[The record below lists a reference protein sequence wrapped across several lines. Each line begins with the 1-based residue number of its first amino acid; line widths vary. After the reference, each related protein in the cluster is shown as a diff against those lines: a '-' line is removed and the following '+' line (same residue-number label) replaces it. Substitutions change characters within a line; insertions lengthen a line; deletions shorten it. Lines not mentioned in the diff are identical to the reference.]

1 MKLADFVTRKNLLAL
16 MLGIGAIQVALYYV
30 AGTLASVDGGMA
42 IPQPDTLL
50 YCQAARRIVEGHPF
64 SFSEGTAVCTGTTS
78 VLYPFVLAVPYW
90 LGATGDAL
98 FMAGFWL
105 NAFFYLLF
113 LAGWGLALWEW
124 LEKPGTRLLAGLLIA
139 LAGQPAYCSLAQ
151 SDIGCW
157 LAVSGFLAA
166 GLARGSRPLYGSLL
180 LLGPWIRPEGMI
192 CVLAFA
198 LVQTLQ
204 VLNLKFKLWPQ
215 TDRRELGKDLLLVGA
230 GLLSL
235 VGVFVLNYALTGEAQ
250 FSSVAHKGYFKQYS
264 FPAAIYLTAGDFL
277 TMLKDVVFGLSPR
290 LPRSLYSIPLVG
302 GICLLAGLAAY
313 PWRTSRT
320 RTASFAT
327 FLLAFFGGFL
337 TVSYSSWQN
346 TNLDRYICWGA
357 PLLFLFIA
365 LGCQRLSEKMG
376 PWTFHWLPSGVLVV
390 FSFGSL
396 LALCA
401 AFHQASELV
410 DPTRL
415 FAQECE
421 AALPSGASLGGHS
434 HLGLAYLLSP
444 RRFAHLSTIYS
455 PEFARKAREP
465 ASVFSILKNQ
475 PDTRFDFWFIDHDQS
490 TEFFGKHA
498 DALCGAAVK
507 TGPEGW
513 QLRKANWS
521 GWDVAPSVQ
530 TNLHLVSRLSIAY
543 ERDEAACQYEAFDR
557 YGRKPFHSF
566 VQSERLDG
574 VPVLECGRVLVG
586 GDAFS
591 VPLTPGKDARIVMRT
606 LPRQTVSSGN
616 GIKHTVETI
625 EFANPLE
632 VRIRVDGQD
641 LGIQSVSYATN
652 GFSDVTFTIP
662 GSAITASPARI
673 ALLGDHIT
681 CGYWFYQ

>member
-50 YCQAARRIVEGHPF
+50 YCQAARRIVGGHPF

-124 LEKPGTRLLAGLLIA
+124 LEKPQTRLLAGLLIA

-215 TDRRELGKDLLLVGA
+215 TDRRELGKDLLLAGA
-230 GLLSL
+230 GLLSV
-235 VGVFVLNYALTGEAQ
+235 VGVFALNYALTGEAQ

-264 FPAAIYLTAGDFL
+264 FTAALYLTIGDFL
-277 TMLKDVVFGLSPR
+277 TMLKDFVFGLSSQM
-290 LPRSLYSIPLVG
+290 PRSLYSPPLVG
-302 GICLLAGLAAY
+302 GICLLAGLATY
-313 PWRTSRT
+313 PWRVSRA
-320 RTASFAT
+320 RTISFA
-327 FLLAFFGGFL
+327 LYILAFFGGFL
-337 TVSYSSWQN
+337 TVSYSGWQD

-357 PLLFLFIA
+357 PLLLLFIA
-365 LGCQRLSEKMG
+365 IGCQQLAEKTG
-376 PWTFHWLPSGVLVV
+376 SRAIPWLPHGLLVV
-390 FSFGSL
+390 FSLGS
-396 LALCA
+396 AVTLCA
-401 AFHQASELV
+401 TFHQTSEIVNL
-410 DPTRL
+410 DRS
-415 FAQECE
+415 FAHECE
-421 AALPSGASLGGHS
+421 AALPTGASLGG
-434 HLGLAYLLSP
+434 LVRCGIAYLLSP
-444 RRFAHLSTIYS
+444 RRFAHLSAIYS
-455 PEFARKAREP
+455 PEFAHRAPES
-465 ASVFSILKNQ
+465 AHAFAILKNQ
-475 PDTRFDFWFIDHDQS
+475 PDTRFDFWLADPEH
-490 TEFFGKHA
+490 TPAHFGKYA
-498 DALCGAAVK
+498 DVLCGPTVK
-507 TGPEGW
+507 SGPGGW
-513 QLRKANWS
+513 QLRKAEWK
-521 GWDVAPSVQ
+521 GWNTAPLMQ
-530 TNLHLVSRLSIAY
+530 TNLHLVSKLSIAY
-543 ERDEAACQYEAFDR
+543 EKDEESLQYECFDR
-557 YGRKPFHSF
+557 YGRKPFAPF
-566 VQSERLDG
+566 VQTDKLNGS
-574 VPVLECGRVLVG
+574 PILECGRVLVG

-591 VPLTPGKDARIVMRT
+591 VPFEPGKDARIVMRT
-606 LPRQTVSSGN
+606 LPRQTVGSPN
-616 GIKHTVETI
+616 GIKRSVETM
-625 EFANPLE
+625 EFANPLG
-632 VRIRVDGQD
+632 IRVLVDNQD
-641 LGIQSVSYATN
+641 LGIQSISYATN
-652 GFSDVTFTIP
+652 GFSDVTFKIP
-662 GSAITASPARI
+662 GSALTNTPARI
-673 ALLGDHIT
+673 SLLGDHIT